1 MSDQQAWPFE
11 DADVRALS
19 EKLAQFT
26 TTLAPAE
33 RAILTAI
40 VRNSLLQGDDVEGY
54 DAWWHLETT
63 SAWYHYCSTALIA
76 LALSNGLNTGEH
88 APDLLDTMARTR
100 PEQASSSARVDADTV
115 KPAQVAQPSASS

>member
-1 MSDQQAWPFE
+1 MSDQHVLPFE

-26 TTLAPAE
+26 TTLSPAE
-33 RAILTAI
+33 QAILTAI
-40 VRNSLLQGDDVEGY
+40 VRNSILQGDDVEGY

-88 APDLLDTMARTR
+88 APDLVDTMAGTR
-100 PEQASSSARVDADTV
+100 PEQASSSTRTDSGAA
-115 KPAQVAQPSASS
+115 KPGQVAQPSASS